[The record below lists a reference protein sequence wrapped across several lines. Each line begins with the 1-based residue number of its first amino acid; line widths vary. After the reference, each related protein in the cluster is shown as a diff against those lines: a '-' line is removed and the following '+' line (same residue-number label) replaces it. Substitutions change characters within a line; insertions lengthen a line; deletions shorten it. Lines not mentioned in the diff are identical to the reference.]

1 MRISQIQYN
10 YINRYNNNPKPD
22 NSPAQQTEAPAQ
34 VNFQGLL
41 YFLTKDKRFD
51 VINEKNAKKLVE
63 KGLENCPI
71 YNNENLQ
78 EAMAKILYIAKT
90 YDDKYYRAV
99 LQKIFALGKDGVS
112 IDDLLEFKGITR
124 SFSHFE
130 KQTDRISQANKL
142 GYPIAF
148 MPKLFERD
156 IHNPNDIKK
165 LVDIREEGLIRK
177 DKLSYSFWQA
187 EEDDVDYLLLSEPK
201 YTLNTLKILGKK
213 SFLASFEEKYDFV
226 ENLINNLGRIDEEFP
241 LYDELLRLTN
251 PTESKLYLENRE
263 KITTLKK
270 LYQKNQEDNEL
281 KNKINNLTKSNRNLV
296 ENAIKNP
303 KDKILAG
310 QAAILMKD
318 EPKKLRYLLPTLN
331 DNTKT
336 GIRKRNKMLNN
347 CFLTNSYG
355 QIENRIDFRKTK
367 FIPELICSD
376 SDFYNS
382 FKALI
387 DNLAKHPNKTVEE
400 VINKYVFN
408 KETQKQF
415 SKINI
420 NYNNWT
426 KFNPQSNIKKV
437 ITIDT
442 STLKQHA
449 IKNLEA
455 DFNDELFSKIPP
467 EEFSK
472 LEKAMSEKGYH
483 LIEQSSAAYTDD
495 GFFDSVQNNFKIF
508 KNNSPIKFDDL
519 PELMKILK
527 KGMTNSEFWNK
538 PNDDPAIE
546 NARNTL
552 KDHLLRLRNSEIRGT
567 NVPDTKETVNLEV
580 LKADMN
586 NIEHSLFL
594 GNYASCCTAVG
605 SGCNQWAA
613 PAYTFCKLASAI
625 EVKVNN
631 EYVGNTMCYIGNIDG
646 KPALILDNIELQH
659 KYQYNDEIRDT
670 IFAYARKLAGELNQ
684 PDMPVYAFPNR
695 HKVNMDGLEV
705 VQKGFNIVGSTG
717 DCEIYLD
724 FDADAHKISGNKE
737 FNSYLYRIS

>member
-1 MRISQIQYN
+1 MRISKIQYN
-10 YINRYNNNPKPD
+10 YINRYNNNSKPD
-22 NSPAQQTEAPAQ
+22 NSPAQHTKAPAQ

-71 YNNENLQ
+71 YNNENIQ
-78 EAMAKILYIAKT
+78 DAMAKILYIAKT

-148 MPKLFERD
+148 MPKLFEQD

-165 LVDIREEGLIRK
+165 LVDIRAEGLIRK

-187 EEDDVDYLLLSEPK
+187 EADDVDYLLLSEPK
-201 YTLNTLKILGKK
+201 YTLNALKILGKK

-226 ENLINNLGRIDEEFP
+226 ENTIGNLGRIDEEFP

-331 DNTKT
+331 DNSKT

-376 SDFYNS
+376 SHFYNN

-400 VINKYVFN
+400 VINKYDFN
-408 KETQKQF
+408 KETKKQF

-442 STLKQHA
+442 STQKQHA

-472 LEKAMSEKGYH
+472 LEKAMSKKGYH

-495 GFFDSVQNNFKIF
+495 GFFDSVQSNFKIF
-508 KNNSPIKFDDL
+508 KNNSPVKFDDL

-527 KGMTNSEFWNK
+527 KEMTNSEFWNK

-567 NVPDTKETVNLEV
+567 NIPDTKETVNLEV

-705 VQKGFNIVGSTG
+705 VQKDFNIVGSTG

-724 FDADAHKISGNKE
+724 FDADAHKISGNEE

>member
-22 NSPAQQTEAPAQ
+22 NSPAQHTEAPAQ

-71 YNNENLQ
+71 YNNENIQ
-78 EAMAKILYIAKT
+78 DAMAKILYIAKT

-142 GYPIAF
+142 GYPIVF

-241 LYDELLRLTN
+241 LYDELLQLTN

-331 DNTKT
+331 DNSKT
-336 GIRKRNKMLNN
+336 GIHKRNKMLNN

-376 SDFYNS
+376 SDFYNN

-442 STLKQHA
+442 STQKQHA

-483 LIEQSSAAYTDD
+483 LIEQSSTAYTDD

-527 KGMTNSEFWNK
+527 KEMTNSEFWNK

-552 KDHLLRLRNSEIRGT
+552 KAHLLRLRNSEIRGT

-705 VQKGFNIVGSTG
+705 VQKDFNIVGSTG

-724 FDADAHKISGNKE
+724 FDADAHKISGNEE

>member
-10 YINRYNNNPKPD
+10 YINRCNNNSKPD
-22 NSPAQQTEAPAQ
+22 NSPAQHTEAPAQ

-51 VINEKNAKKLVE
+51 VINEKNAKKLVG

-78 EAMAKILYIAKT
+78 DAMAKILYIAKT

-142 GYPIAF
+142 GYPIVF

-241 LYDELLRLTN
+241 LYDELLQLTN

-376 SDFYNS
+376 SDFYNN

-442 STLKQHA
+442 STQKQHA

-527 KGMTNSEFWNK
+527 KEMTNSEFWNK

-705 VQKGFNIVGSTG
+705 VQKDFNIVGSTG

-724 FDADAHKISGNKE
+724 FDADAHKISGNEE

>member
-1 MRISQIQYN
+1 MRISKIQYN
-10 YINRYNNNPKPD
+10 YINRYNNYPKPD
-22 NSPAQQTEAPAQ
+22 NSPAQHTEAPAQ

-71 YNNENLQ
+71 YNNENIQ
-78 EAMAKILYIAKT
+78 DAMAKILYIAKT

-165 LVDIREEGLIRK
+165 LVDIRAEGLIRK

-241 LYDELLRLTN
+241 LYDELLQLTN

-318 EPKKLRYLLPTLN
+318 EPKKLRYLLPILN
-331 DNTKT
+331 DNSKT

-376 SDFYNS
+376 SDFYNN

-442 STLKQHA
+442 STQKQHA

-519 PELMKILK
+519 PELMRILK
-527 KGMTNSEFWNK
+527 KEMTNSEFWNK

-567 NVPDTKETVNLEV
+567 NIPDTKETVNLEV

-705 VQKGFNIVGSTG
+705 VQKDFNIVGSTG

-724 FDADAHKISGNKE
+724 FDADAHKISGNEE

>member
-10 YINRYNNNPKPD
+10 YINRCNNNPKPD
-22 NSPAQQTEAPAQ
+22 NSTAQHTEAPAQ

-78 EAMAKILYIAKT
+78 DAMAKILYIAKT

-142 GYPIAF
+142 GYPIVF

-165 LVDIREEGLIRK
+165 LVDIRAEGLIRK

-310 QAAILMKD
+310 QATILMKD

-376 SDFYNS
+376 SDFYNN

-442 STLKQHA
+442 STQKQHA

-483 LIEQSSAAYTDD
+483 LIEQNSAAYTDD

-527 KGMTNSEFWNK
+527 KEMTNSEFWNK

-552 KDHLLRLRNSEIRGT
+552 KAHLLRLRNSEIRGT

-670 IFAYARKLAGELNQ
+670 IFAYARKLAGELNH

-705 VQKGFNIVGSTG
+705 VQKDFNIVGSTG

-724 FDADAHKISGNKE
+724 FDADAHKISGNEE

>member
-1 MRISQIQYN
+1 MRISKIQYN
-10 YINRYNNNPKPD
+10 YINRYNNYPKPD
-22 NSPAQQTEAPAQ
+22 NSPAQHTEAPAQ

-78 EAMAKILYIAKT
+78 DAMAKILYIAKT

-142 GYPIAF
+142 GYPIVF

-187 EEDDVDYLLLSEPK
+187 EADDVDYLLLSEPK

-226 ENLINNLGRIDEEFP
+226 ENLIDNLGRIDEEFP

-331 DNTKT
+331 DNSKT

-376 SDFYNS
+376 SDFYNN

-442 STLKQHA
+442 STQKQHA

-472 LEKAMSEKGYH
+472 LEKAMSKKGYH
-483 LIEQSSAAYTDD
+483 LIEQSSTAYTDD
-495 GFFDSVQNNFKIF
+495 GFFDSVQSNFKIF

-527 KGMTNSEFWNK
+527 KEMTNSEFWNK

-552 KDHLLRLRNSEIRGT
+552 KAHLLRLRNSEIRGT

-705 VQKGFNIVGSTG
+705 VQKDFNIVGSTG

>member
-1 MRISQIQYN
+1 M
-10 YINRYNNNPKPD
+10 
-22 NSPAQQTEAPAQ
+22 
-34 VNFQGLL
+34 
-41 YFLTKDKRFD
+41 TKDKRFD

-71 YNNENLQ
+71 YNNENIQ
-78 EAMAKILYIAKT
+78 DAMAKILYIAKT

-142 GYPIAF
+142 GYPIVF

-187 EEDDVDYLLLSEPK
+187 EADDVDYLLLSEPK

-226 ENLINNLGRIDEEFP
+226 ENLIDNLGRIDEEFP

-331 DNTKT
+331 DNSKT

-376 SDFYNS
+376 SDFYNN

-442 STLKQHA
+442 STQKQHA

-527 KGMTNSEFWNK
+527 KEMTNSEFWNK

-705 VQKGFNIVGSTG
+705 VQKDFNIVGSTG

-724 FDADAHKISGNKE
+724 FDADAHKISGNEE

>member
-10 YINRYNNNPKPD
+10 YINRCNNKPKPD
-22 NSPAQQTEAPAQ
+22 NSLAQQTEAPAQ

-51 VINEKNAKKLVE
+51 VVNEKNAKKLVE

-78 EAMAKILYIAKT
+78 DAMAKILYIAKT

-112 IDDLLEFKGITR
+112 IYDLLEFKGITR

-165 LVDIREEGLIRK
+165 LVDIRAEGLIRK

-226 ENLINNLGRIDEEFP
+226 ENIIDNLGRIDEEFP

-296 ENAIKNP
+296 EKSIKDP

-310 QAAILMKD
+310 HAAVLMKD

-367 FIPELICSD
+367 FILELICSD
-376 SDFYNS
+376 SDFYNN

-400 VINKYVFN
+400 VINKYDFN

-415 SKINI
+415 SKLNI

-442 STLKQHA
+442 STQKQHA

-472 LEKAMSEKGYH
+472 LEKAMSKKGYH
-483 LIEQSSAAYTDD
+483 LIEQSSTAYTDD

-527 KGMTNSEFWNK
+527 KEMTNSEFWNK

-552 KDHLLRLRNSEIRGT
+552 KDHLLRLRNSEIRGA

-613 PAYTFCKLASAI
+613 PSYTICKLASAI

-705 VQKGFNIVGSTG
+705 VQKDFNIVGSTG
-717 DCEIYLD
+717 DWEVYLD

>member
-10 YINRYNNNPKPD
+10 YINRCNNNSKPD
-22 NSPAQQTEAPAQ
+22 NSPAQHTEAPAQ

-71 YNNENLQ
+71 YNNENIQ
-78 EAMAKILYIAKT
+78 DAMAKILYIAKT

-142 GYPIAF
+142 GYPIVF

-187 EEDDVDYLLLSEPK
+187 EAEDVDYLLLSEPK

-331 DNTKT
+331 DNSKT

-347 CFLTNSYG
+347 CFLRNSYG

-376 SDFYNS
+376 SDFYNN

-442 STLKQHA
+442 STQKQHA

-483 LIEQSSAAYTDD
+483 LIEQSSTAYTDD

-527 KGMTNSEFWNK
+527 KEMTNSEFWNK

-567 NVPDTKETVNLEV
+567 NIPDTKETVNLEV

-613 PAYTFCKLASAI
+613 PTYTFCKLASAI

-705 VQKGFNIVGSTG
+705 VQKDFNIVGSTG

-724 FDADAHKISGNKE
+724 FDADAHKISGNEE

>member
-1 MRISQIQYN
+1 MRISKIQYN

-22 NSPAQQTEAPAQ
+22 NSPAQHTEAPAQ

-71 YNNENLQ
+71 YNNENIQ
-78 EAMAKILYIAKT
+78 DAMAKILYIAKT

-187 EEDDVDYLLLSEPK
+187 EADDVDYLLLSEPK

-226 ENLINNLGRIDEEFP
+226 ENLIDNLGRIDEEFP

-376 SDFYNS
+376 SDFYNN

-483 LIEQSSAAYTDD
+483 LIEQSSAAYTDN

-527 KGMTNSEFWNK
+527 KEMTNSGFWNK

-705 VQKGFNIVGSTG
+705 VQKDFNIVGSTG

-724 FDADAHKISGNKE
+724 FDADAHKISGNEE

>member
-22 NSPAQQTEAPAQ
+22 NSPAQHTEAPAQ

-63 KGLENCPI
+63 KGLGNCPI
-71 YNNENLQ
+71 YNNENIQ
-78 EAMAKILYIAKT
+78 DAMAKILYIAKT

-142 GYPIAF
+142 GYPIVF

-187 EEDDVDYLLLSEPK
+187 EADDVDYLLLSEPK

-226 ENLINNLGRIDEEFP
+226 ENLIDNLGRIDEEFP

-376 SDFYNS
+376 SDFYNN

-442 STLKQHA
+442 STQKQHA

-527 KGMTNSEFWNK
+527 KEMTNSEFWNK

-567 NVPDTKETVNLEV
+567 NIPDTKETVNLEV

-705 VQKGFNIVGSTG
+705 VQKDFNIVGSTG

-724 FDADAHKISGNKE
+724 FDADAHKISGNEE

>member
-10 YINRYNNNPKPD
+10 YINRCNNNSKPD
-22 NSPAQQTEAPAQ
+22 NSPAQHTEAPAQ

-78 EAMAKILYIAKT
+78 DAMAKILYIAKT

-142 GYPIAF
+142 GYPIVF

-187 EEDDVDYLLLSEPK
+187 EADDVDYLLLSEPK

-251 PTESKLYLENRE
+251 PTESKLYLGNRE

-310 QAAILMKD
+310 QAAMLMKD
-318 EPKKLRYLLPTLN
+318 EPNKLRYLLPTLN
-331 DNTKT
+331 DDSKT

-376 SDFYNS
+376 SDFYNN

-442 STLKQHA
+442 STQKQHA

-495 GFFDSVQNNFKIF
+495 GFFDSVQSNFKIF

-527 KGMTNSEFWNK
+527 KEMTNSEFWNK

-631 EYVGNTMCYIGNIDG
+631 EYVGNTMCYIGNIDS

-705 VQKGFNIVGSTG
+705 VQKDFNIVGSTG

-724 FDADAHKISGNKE
+724 FDADAHKISGNEE

>member
-10 YINRYNNNPKPD
+10 YINRCNNNSKPD
-22 NSPAQQTEAPAQ
+22 NSPAQHTEAPAQ

-78 EAMAKILYIAKT
+78 DAMAKILYIAKT

-142 GYPIAF
+142 GYPIVF

-187 EEDDVDYLLLSEPK
+187 EADDVDYLLLSEPK

-226 ENLINNLGRIDEEFP
+226 ENLIDNLGRIDEEFP

-296 ENAIKNP
+296 ENAIKAP

-376 SDFYNS
+376 SDFYNN

-442 STLKQHA
+442 STQKQHA

-483 LIEQSSAAYTDD
+483 LIEQSSTAYTDD
-495 GFFDSVQNNFKIF
+495 GFFDSVQSNFKIF

-519 PELMKILK
+519 PEFMKILK
-527 KGMTNSEFWNK
+527 KEMTNSEFWNK

-567 NVPDTKETVNLEV
+567 NIPDTKETVNLEV

-695 HKVNMDGLEV
+695 HKVNMDGLKV
-705 VQKGFNIVGSTG
+705 VQKDFNIVGSTG

-724 FDADAHKISGNKE
+724 FDADAHKISGNEE

>member
-10 YINRYNNNPKPD
+10 YINRCNNNSKPD
-22 NSPAQQTEAPAQ
+22 NSPAQHTEAPAQ

-78 EAMAKILYIAKT
+78 DAMAKILYIAKT

-142 GYPIAF
+142 GYPIVF

-318 EPKKLRYLLPTLN
+318 EPKKLRYLLPILN

-376 SDFYNS
+376 SDFYNN

-442 STLKQHA
+442 STQKQHA

-527 KGMTNSEFWNK
+527 KEMTNSEFWNK

-567 NVPDTKETVNLEV
+567 NIPDTKETVNLEV

-705 VQKGFNIVGSTG
+705 VQKDFNIVGSTG

>member
-22 NSPAQQTEAPAQ
+22 NSTAQHTEAPAQ

-71 YNNENLQ
+71 YNDENLQ
-78 EAMAKILYIAKT
+78 DAMAKILYIAKT

-165 LVDIREEGLIRK
+165 LVDIRAEGLIRK

-187 EEDDVDYLLLSEPK
+187 EADDVDYLLLSEPK

-318 EPKKLRYLLPTLN
+318 EPKKLRYLLPILN
-331 DNTKT
+331 DNSKT

-376 SDFYNS
+376 SDFYNN

-442 STLKQHA
+442 STQKQHA

-527 KGMTNSEFWNK
+527 KEMTNSEFWNK

-567 NVPDTKETVNLEV
+567 NIPDTKETVNLEV

-705 VQKGFNIVGSTG
+705 VQKDFNIVGSTG

>member
-1 MRISQIQYN
+1 MRISKIQYN
-10 YINRYNNNPKPD
+10 YINRYNNYPKPD
-22 NSPAQQTEAPAQ
+22 NSPAQHTEAPAQ

-71 YNNENLQ
+71 YNNENIQ
-78 EAMAKILYIAKT
+78 DAMAKILYIAKT

-142 GYPIAF
+142 GYPIVF

-310 QAAILMKD
+310 QAAMLMKD

-376 SDFYNS
+376 SDFYNN

-442 STLKQHA
+442 STQKQHA

-527 KGMTNSEFWNK
+527 KEMTNSEFWNK

-684 PDMPVYAFPNR
+684 PNMPVYAFPNR

-705 VQKGFNIVGSTG
+705 VQKDFNIVGSTG

>member
-10 YINRYNNNPKPD
+10 YINRCNNNSKPD
-22 NSPAQQTEAPAQ
+22 NSPAQHTEAPAQ

-78 EAMAKILYIAKT
+78 DAMAKILYIAKT

-142 GYPIAF
+142 GYPIVF

-187 EEDDVDYLLLSEPK
+187 EADDVDYLLLSEPK

-318 EPKKLRYLLPTLN
+318 EPNKLRYLLPTLN
-331 DNTKT
+331 DNSKT

-376 SDFYNS
+376 SDFYNN

-442 STLKQHA
+442 STQKQHA

-483 LIEQSSAAYTDD
+483 LIEQSSTAYTDD
-495 GFFDSVQNNFKIF
+495 GFFDSVQSNFKIF

-527 KGMTNSEFWNK
+527 KEMTNSEFWNK

-695 HKVNMDGLEV
+695 HKVYMDGLEV
-705 VQKGFNIVGSTG
+705 VQKDFNIVGSTG

>member
-10 YINRYNNNPKPD
+10 YINRCNNNAKPD
-22 NSPAQQTEAPAQ
+22 NSPAQHTEAPAQ

-63 KGLENCPI
+63 KGLGNCPI
-71 YNNENLQ
+71 YNNENVQ
-78 EAMAKILYIAKT
+78 DAMAKILYIAKT

-142 GYPIAF
+142 GYPIVF

-165 LVDIREEGLIRK
+165 LVDIRAEGLIRK

-241 LYDELLRLTN
+241 LYDELLQLTN

-310 QAAILMKD
+310 QAAMLMKD

-331 DNTKT
+331 DNSKT

-376 SDFYNS
+376 SDFYNN

-442 STLKQHA
+442 STQKQHA

-519 PELMKILK
+519 PELMRILK
-527 KGMTNSEFWNK
+527 KEMTNSEFWNK

-567 NVPDTKETVNLEV
+567 NIPDTKETVNLEV

-705 VQKGFNIVGSTG
+705 VQKDFNIVGSTG

>member
-10 YINRYNNNPKPD
+10 YINRCNSNPKPN
-22 NSPAQQTEAPAQ
+22 NSTAQHTEAPAQ

-78 EAMAKILYIAKT
+78 DAMAKILYIAKT

-142 GYPIAF
+142 GYAIAF

-165 LVDIREEGLIRK
+165 LVDIRAEGLIRK

-187 EEDDVDYLLLSEPK
+187 EADDVDYLLLSEPK

-226 ENLINNLGRIDEEFP
+226 ENIIDNLGRIDEEFS

-331 DNTKT
+331 DNSKT

-376 SDFYNS
+376 SDFYNN

-442 STLKQHA
+442 STQKQHA

-483 LIEQSSAAYTDD
+483 LIEQSSTAYTDD
-495 GFFDSVQNNFKIF
+495 GFFDSVQSNFKIF

-527 KGMTNSEFWNK
+527 KEMTNSEFWNK

-705 VQKGFNIVGSTG
+705 VQKDFNIVGSTG
-717 DCEIYLD
+717 NCEIYLD

>member
-10 YINRYNNNPKPD
+10 YINRCNSNPKPN
-22 NSPAQQTEAPAQ
+22 NSTAQHTEAPAQ

-78 EAMAKILYIAKT
+78 DAMAKILYIAKT

-142 GYPIAF
+142 GYPIVF

-187 EEDDVDYLLLSEPK
+187 EADDVDYLLLSEPK
-201 YTLNTLKILGKK
+201 YTLNALKILGKK

-310 QAAILMKD
+310 QAAMLMKD
-318 EPKKLRYLLPTLN
+318 EPNKLRYLLPTLN
-331 DNTKT
+331 DNSKT

-376 SDFYNS
+376 SDFYNN

-442 STLKQHA
+442 STQKQHA

-472 LEKAMSEKGYH
+472 LEKAMSKKGYH
-483 LIEQSSAAYTDD
+483 LIEQSSTAYTDD

-527 KGMTNSEFWNK
+527 KEMTNSEFWNK

-552 KDHLLRLRNSEIRGT
+552 KDHLLRLRNSEIRGA

-613 PAYTFCKLASAI
+613 PSYTICKLASAI

-705 VQKGFNIVGSTG
+705 VQKDFNIVGSTG
-717 DCEIYLD
+717 DWEVYLD

>member
-22 NSPAQQTEAPAQ
+22 NSPAQQTKAPAQ

-71 YNNENLQ
+71 YNNENIQ
-78 EAMAKILYIAKT
+78 DAMAKILYIAKT

-142 GYPIAF
+142 GYPIVF

-165 LVDIREEGLIRK
+165 LVDIRAEGLIRK

-187 EEDDVDYLLLSEPK
+187 EADDVDYLLLSEPK

-331 DNTKT
+331 DDTKT

-376 SDFYNS
+376 SDFYNN

-442 STLKQHA
+442 STQKQHA

-483 LIEQSSAAYTDD
+483 LIEQSSTAYTDD

-527 KGMTNSEFWNK
+527 KEMTNSGFWNK

-705 VQKGFNIVGSTG
+705 VQKDFNIVGSTG

-724 FDADAHKISGNKE
+724 FDADAHKISGNEE